1 MLRCFR
7 PLVISLMLPCV
18 GIGLAAAQDKG
29 PARPQPSPEL
39 RQLEFF
45 VGTFACKGEAF
56 KTPMTEPHP
65 VERTIAGKMDLD
77 GFWLFMRF
85 DDTASAEN
93 PMPIR
98 GNWQL
103 AYNARE
109 RNFVAVWTDNLGRWF
124 PQTSTGWEG
133 NSIAFTG
140 EFTLND
146 QRGVVRDSFTRKSER
161 EMIMTVD
168 IRRDGDWMPLL
179 KFDCLKSL

>member
-1 MLRCFR
+1 MFRCFR
-7 PLVISLMLPCV
+7 PLALHLMLVCA
-18 GIGLAAAQDKG
+18 GTGLAAGQDQRIV
-29 PARPQPSPEL
+29 RPQPSPEL

-45 VGTFACKGEAF
+45 VGTFRCKGEAF
-56 KTPMTEPHP
+56 KTPMSMPHP

-77 GFWLFMRF
+77 GFWLFIRF
-85 DDTASAEN
+85 DDKDSVTN

-103 AYNARE
+103 AYNGRE
-109 RNFVAVWTDNLGRWF
+109 RNFVALWTDNLGRWF
-124 PQTSTGWEG
+124 PQTSVGWQG

-168 IRRDGDWMPLL
+168 IQRDGDWMPLL
-179 KFDCLKSL
+179 RFDCARS